1 MQSRKLNEH
10 VEDELFNKE
19 KREKSSDDN
28 PVKKKK
34 PYYRKRY
41 KKPTEVEIIPEPV
54 NNYLFIKGLITGLGI
69 AGLITIITNLLTS

>member
-10 VEDELFNKE
+10 VEEELFNKE

-41 KKPTEVEIIPEPV
+41 KKPTEVEIIPELV
-54 NNYLFIKGLITGLGI
+54 NTHTFSRGILVGLIFGI
-69 AGLITIITNLLTS
+69 LITLIFNILT